1 MYIIDLYIC
10 VTFCNLYICVTF
22 FLVRI
27 SYLFKITTYFV
38 QRFTIIIASLSNSIN
53 HKLQN
58 ESRYLNIFDHR

>member
-1 MYIIDLYIC
+1 MYIIDL
-10 VTFCNLYICVTF
+10 LYICVTF

-27 SYLFKITTYFV
+27 SYPFKITTYFV
-38 QRFTIIIASLSNSIN
+38 QRFTIIISSLSNSIN